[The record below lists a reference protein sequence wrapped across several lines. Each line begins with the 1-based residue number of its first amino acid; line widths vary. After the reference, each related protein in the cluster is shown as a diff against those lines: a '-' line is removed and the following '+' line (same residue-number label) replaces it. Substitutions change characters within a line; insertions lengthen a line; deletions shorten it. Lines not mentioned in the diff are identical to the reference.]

1 MKTDIVILGGGM
13 VGLCL
18 ARQILNR
25 GTTKNISII
34 DKEEILGAHSSGR
47 NSGVLHAG
55 LYYKPNSLKAKVC
68 VEGAKRLRSWV
79 EKRGLPINPCGK
91 VIVPQ
96 KLDLDPQLDV
106 LAQRGR
112 ANGAVVEYLD
122 AEQLKELAP

>member
-68 VEGAKRLRSWV
+68 VEGAKDYGVGLRNEDFQS
-79 EKRGLPINPCGK
+79 IH
-91 VIVPQ
+91 
-96 KLDLDPQLDV
+96 
-106 LAQRGR
+106 
-112 ANGAVVEYLD
+112 
-122 AEQLKELAP
+122 AER

>member
-18 ARQILNR
+18 ARQILKR

-68 VEGAKRLRSWV
+68 VERKRLRSWV
-79 EKRGLPINPCGK
+79 ENGTSINPCGK

-96 KLDLDPQLDV
+96 K
-106 LAQRGR
+106 
-112 ANGAVVEYLD
+112 
-122 AEQLKELAP
+122 